1 MKSLLCFGDSNTWGS
16 MPMAFDGDT
25 RRMLLQERW
34 PGVVQQRLGRDSW
47 HVVEEG
53 LPGRTIARDDLVVG
67 EYRNALR
74 ALRAVLESHRPLQRV
89 IFMLGTNDLKA
100 QYAASAQQIADG
112 LHALIDITQA
122 SALPNMPAPAIL
134 VVCPPPIAERG
145 CLAEKFSGGAAK
157 AVAMASLF
165 SAVAAQRAVDFFDA
179 GSVASVS
186 ASDGIHMDTMA
197 HQALGNALADWL
209 RESP

>member
-1 MKSLLCFGDSNTWGS
+1 MNSLLCFGDSNTWGS

-25 RRMLLQERW
+25 RRMALQERW
-34 PGVVQQRLGRDSW
+34 PGVMQQRLGSNW
-47 HVVEEG
+47 HVIEEG
-53 LPGRTIARDDLVVG
+53 LPGRTIARDDLVMG

-74 ALRAVLESHRPLQRV
+74 ALRAALESHRPLQRIV
-89 IFMLGTNDLKA
+89 FMLGTNDLKA
-100 QYAASAQQIADG
+100 QFAATAQQIADG

-134 VVCPPPIAERG
+134 VVCPPPIAQRG

-157 AVAMASLF
+157 AAAMAPLF
-165 SAVAAQRAVDFFDA
+165 RAVAAQRGVEFFDA

-186 ASDGIHMDTMA
+186 ASDGIHMDVAA
-197 HQALGNALADWL
+197 HAALGEALA
-209 RESP
+209 RCVRPSS